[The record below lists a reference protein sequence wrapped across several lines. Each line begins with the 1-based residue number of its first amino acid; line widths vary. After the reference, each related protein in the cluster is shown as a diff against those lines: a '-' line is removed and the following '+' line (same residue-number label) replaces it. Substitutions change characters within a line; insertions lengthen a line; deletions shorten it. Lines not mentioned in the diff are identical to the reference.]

1 MQGILKAIHGKQ
13 PIELNRITKDVVAF
27 YAGDFPELVEKLQL
41 DLHEPPISQGK
52 KTTHATLQTRAMPE
66 WLKAHKLNHRIKA
79 NYNHSEKRLDL
90 TMAITAIYSL
100 SILDY
105 NAVTAFF
112 RRSGQSL
119 GTIVPSSL
127 GSAPPVILSDEVKA
141 RPGEVQRR
149 WQRDTSNG
157 AHVQRSCWGEYFI
170 SNSILDESKVLV
182 MVTLIVQDPHMIL
195 TDLCDPVLDTM
206 DERRVDVLDLS
217 ETKWKGSGMREIRDD
232 FILLWLGND
241 EGRRNKVGL
250 IMRER
255 LRAEVCVQWLEDA
268 KLNQL
273 RRDGIRY
280 ARIQLCD
287 NDIYFLPRNIIHQF
301 RTVSAVTSI
310 GVCFGFVKC
319 TQNMNSRRKI
329 LYSEAIEVILNSES
343 EWDNNDINDD
353 TTSSAEDEPTGIDDT
368 AWHVRLKQYY
378 PSSLNLQNVRHS
390 RVVTAQHHYKEK
402 KNLERASCDAP
413 KRDVKDENPRN
424 EKHRKDKEIDEKLF
438 KAENFKPRKDDK
450 TDHKSKKRQ
459 LENSIESDKKR
470 AKSVGKVFI
479 LTRPSDIQ
487 KPSSTK
493 QEESVKKKET
503 KDLSMENGF
512 KVHKST
518 NVANISVKKN
528 ENFEIDKLSG
538 ERKNLKAATLNN
550 EGYDEVEK
558 EDKCKRKR
566 EKSSMSDI
574 NKIEKLNDCIEL
586 KQEQRQDPVKIHD
599 VLPIK
604 DSAESCTI
612 KTSCHSYVKKHP
624 IVDKSNGF
632 PLKDG
637 DSHATGDTHSF
648 SLPDSKTTMNLFSG
662 QVMPALHIRDGDVS
676 NLINSFPTS
685 SFSKKERTTNVE
697 SNSVVPFSL
706 KKETEQIKPNL
717 QFKKDP
723 LVKTNSSFKLQTSVS
738 LLDEIM
744 ASMNMS
750 ATKERDDREDI
761 V

>member
-41 DLHEPPISQGK
+41 DLHEPPISQRQNSV
-52 KTTHATLQTRAMPE
+52 H
-66 WLKAHKLNHRIKA
+66 HRIVVGMTSHEA
-79 NYNHSEKRLDL
+79 HFGTY
-90 TMAITAIYSL
+90 AIASKNCLQCTT
-100 SILDY
+100 
-105 NAVTAFF
+105 N
-112 RRSGQSL
+112 
-119 GTIVPSSL
+119 
-127 GSAPPVILSDEVKA
+127 EVKA

-149 WQRDTSNG
+149 WPRDMSNG
-157 AHVQRSCWGEYFI
+157 ACVQRSCWGEYFI
-170 SNSILDESKVLV
+170 SNSILDASKVLV
-182 MVTLIVQDPHMIL
+182 MVTLIGQDPHMIL

-206 DERRVDVLDLS
+206 DDRRVDILDLS
-217 ETKWKGSGMREIRDD
+217 ETNAGSQNRRKGKEGERTVLECPHIFWAYSNLAPPDWPLVSPHFHWRARICACRLSLVFFSGA
-232 FILLWLGND
+232 GQA
-241 EGRRNKVGL
+241 GG
-250 IMRER
+250 
-255 LRAEVCVQWLEDA
+255 CVQWLEDA

-310 GVCFGFVKC
+310 
-319 TQNMNSRRKI
+319 
-329 LYSEAIEVILNSES
+329 
-343 EWDNNDINDD
+343 
-353 TTSSAEDEPTGIDDT
+353 

-424 EKHRKDKEIDEKLF
+424 EKHSKDKEIDEKLF

-487 KPSSTK
+487 KPSTTK

-518 NVANISVKKN
+518 NVANISVKKI

-538 ERKNLKAATLNN
+538 ERKNVKAASLNN
-550 EGYDEVEK
+550 EGYGEVEK

-566 EKSSMSDI
+566 EKSSMPDI

-586 KQEQRQDPVKIHD
+586 KQEQRQDPFKIND

-604 DSAESCTI
+604 DSAESCII
-612 KTSCHSYVKKHP
+612 KKSCHSYVKKHP

>member
-1 MQGILKAIHGKQ
+1 MLRRSNIILTFLLPPSLNPPPQLTLPRLSPYLPTATYVARTSSCSAVTHVARTSFCPTVTNVARTLSPTFFYLYPHDPRDRCLNTMSPRDCTSMRHQPVTPKAARLKIATLPLNRQLPSTCESILKAIHGKQ

-41 DLHEPPISQGK
+41 DLHEPPISQ
-52 KTTHATLQTRAMPE
+52 
-66 WLKAHKLNHRIKA
+66 
-79 NYNHSEKRLDL
+79 
-90 TMAITAIYSL
+90 
-100 SILDY
+100 
-105 NAVTAFF
+105 
-112 RRSGQSL
+112 
-119 GTIVPSSL
+119 
-127 GSAPPVILSDEVKA
+127 
-141 RPGEVQRR
+141 
-149 WQRDTSNG
+149 
-157 AHVQRSCWGEYFI
+157 
-170 SNSILDESKVLV
+170 
-182 MVTLIVQDPHMIL
+182 
-195 TDLCDPVLDTM
+195 
-206 DERRVDVLDLS
+206 
-217 ETKWKGSGMREIRDD
+217 
-232 FILLWLGND
+232 
-241 EGRRNKVGL
+241 
-250 IMRER
+250 
-255 LRAEVCVQWLEDA
+255 CVQWLEDA

-310 GVCFGFVKC
+310 
-319 TQNMNSRRKI
+319 
-329 LYSEAIEVILNSES
+329 
-343 EWDNNDINDD
+343 
-353 TTSSAEDEPTGIDDT
+353 

-378 PSSLNLQNVRHS
+378 PNSLNLQNVRHS

-413 KRDVKDENPRN
+413 KRDVKDEIPRN
-424 EKHRKDKEIDEKLF
+424 EKHKKDKEVDEKLF
-438 KAENFKPRKDDK
+438 KAENFKTRKDDK
-450 TDHKSKKRQ
+450 TDHKSKKRE

-479 LTRPSDIQ
+479 LTRPSGIQ
-487 KPSSTK
+487 KSSTTK
-493 QEESVKKKET
+493 QESGKKKET
-503 KDLSMENGF
+503 KDSSMENGF
-512 KVHKST
+512 KVNKST
-518 NVANISVKKN
+518 NGANISVKKI
-528 ENFEIDKLSG
+528 ENFEIDKLNG
-538 ERKNLKAATLNN
+538 ERKNGKAASLN
-550 EGYDEVEK
+550 EGYGEVEK

-566 EKSSMSDI
+566 EKSSMPDI

-586 KQEQRQDPVKIHD
+586 KQEQKQDPVNIHD
-599 VLPIK
+599 VIPIK
-604 DSAESCTI
+604 DSAESCI
-612 KTSCHSYVKKHP
+612 VKKPCHSYVKKHP
-624 IVDKSNGF
+624 TFDKSNGF

-648 SLPDSKTTMNLFSG
+648 SMPDSKTTMNSFSG
-662 QVMPALHIRDGDVS
+662 QVLPALHIRDGDVS

-697 SNSVVPFSL
+697 SNSVVPFPL
-706 KKETEQIKPNL
+706 KKETEPIKPNL

-723 LVKTNSSFKLQTSVS
+723 LVKTNSPFKLQTSVS

>member
-41 DLHEPPISQGK
+41 DLHEPPISQRQNSV
-52 KTTHATLQTRAMPE
+52 H
-66 WLKAHKLNHRIKA
+66 HRIVVGMTSHEA
-79 NYNHSEKRLDL
+79 HFGTY
-90 TMAITAIYSL
+90 AIASKNCLQCTT
-100 SILDY
+100 
-105 NAVTAFF
+105 N
-112 RRSGQSL
+112 
-119 GTIVPSSL
+119 
-127 GSAPPVILSDEVKA
+127 EVKA

-149 WQRDTSNG
+149 WPRDMSNG
-157 AHVQRSCWGEYFI
+157 ACVQRSCWGE
-170 SNSILDESKVLV
+170 
-182 MVTLIVQDPHMIL
+182 
-195 TDLCDPVLDTM
+195 
-206 DERRVDVLDLS
+206 
-217 ETKWKGSGMREIRDD
+217 
-232 FILLWLGND
+232 
-241 EGRRNKVGL
+241 
-250 IMRER
+250 
-255 LRAEVCVQWLEDA
+255 CVQWLEDA

-310 GVCFGFVKC
+310 
-319 TQNMNSRRKI
+319 
-329 LYSEAIEVILNSES
+329 
-343 EWDNNDINDD
+343 
-353 TTSSAEDEPTGIDDT
+353 

-424 EKHRKDKEIDEKLF
+424 EKHSKDKEIDEKLF

-487 KPSSTK
+487 KPSTTK

-518 NVANISVKKN
+518 NVANISVKKI

-538 ERKNLKAATLNN
+538 ERKNVKAASLNN
-550 EGYDEVEK
+550 EGYGEVEK

-566 EKSSMSDI
+566 EKSSMPDI

-586 KQEQRQDPVKIHD
+586 KQEQRQDPFKIND

-604 DSAESCTI
+604 DSAESCII
-612 KTSCHSYVKKHP
+612 KKSCHSYVKKHP

-723 LVKTNSSFKLQTSVS
+723 FVKTNSSFKLQTSVS